1 MIDCTLPRAPSPHA
15 PHRALPTSLP
25 LCYLT
30 ALYPAF
36 FLSIAVTCTAIYFRT
51 TVLKGEVGAGKGCQL
66 TRCRCVGALV
76 SCFESLRL
84 FILSIFMPL
93 LSQIWNKLFDFT
105 KKKKTRETRAHN
117 KSQKNDRPSTSIS
130 VYATLYINIVSRC
143 QLQQVAQ
150 RLIQGILF
158 NFTLSDFVEWAR
170 NLVSGMSSRMSIWH
184 VE

>member
-1 MIDCTLPRAPSPHA
+1 MQAQHEPSYVSYPLNTLLHWPVIRRQQITAPAVQVVIRFIRSVLLLYSALDPQNRRKMLLLLPPAVIDCTLPRAPSLHA
-15 PHRALPTSLP
+15 PHRALPTSPP

-76 SCFESLRL
+76 SWFESLRL

-93 LSQIWNKLFDFT
+93 LSQI
-105 KKKKTRETRAHN
+105 
-117 KSQKNDRPSTSIS
+117 
-130 VYATLYINIVSRC
+130 
-143 QLQQVAQ
+143 
-150 RLIQGILF
+150 
-158 NFTLSDFVEWAR
+158 
-170 NLVSGMSSRMSIWH
+170 
-184 VE
+184 